1 MSGGAGRAGGRP
13 GFLFVTCQIG
23 AERAVKHE
31 LAQQW
36 PDFRLA
42 YSRPGFLTF
51 KLPAAGELRAD
62 FDLGSVFA
70 RAYAFSLGRVN
81 GQELDEMAE
90 RVWEFPPPR
99 TPQRIH
105 VWQRDSVKPGE
116 QGFATPVNA
125 LAYEVA
131 ERIGRACRARR
142 RLASDATDLARPAQ
156 PGETVLDCVIVG
168 PHEWWVG
175 YHQVRDTAS
184 AWSGGAIPVHS
195 PPDAVSRAF
204 LKMEES
210 LCWSALPIPVGARC
224 AELGSAPGGASQ
236 ALLRRGMRVLG
247 IDPAEMHPAV
257 LAHPNF
263 THLRRRVNQVRR
275 REFRRIRWLMA
286 DMNVAPTYT
295 LDAVEAIVTHPEI
308 HIRGMLLT
316 LKLVRWELASQVP
329 RFLDRVRSWGYNQVR
344 ARQLLYHRQEICVA
358 ALRRPF
364 TKTPVRR

>member
-1 MSGGAGRAGGRP
+1 
-13 GFLFVTCQIG
+13 
-23 AERAVKHE
+23 
-31 LAQQW
+31 
-36 PDFRLA
+36 
-42 YSRPGFLTF
+42 
-51 KLPAAGELRAD
+51 
-62 FDLGSVFA
+62 
-70 RAYAFSLGRVN
+70 
-81 GQELDEMAE
+81 
-90 RVWEFPPPR
+90 
-99 TPQRIH
+99 
-105 VWQRDSVKPGE
+105 
-116 QGFATPVNA
+116 
-125 LAYEVA
+125 
-131 ERIGRACRARR
+131 
-142 RLASDATDLARPAQ
+142 
-156 PGETVLDCVIVG
+156 
-168 PHEWWVG
+168 
-175 YHQVRDTAS
+175 
-184 AWSGGAIPVHS
+184 
-195 PPDAVSRAF
+195 
-204 LKMEES
+204 
-210 LCWSALPIPVGARC
+210 
-224 AELGSAPGGASQ
+224 
-236 ALLRRGMRVLG
+236 MRVLG